1 MIQSWIYEN
10 LEKEIGTLR
19 YNHSLGVM
27 NTSIKLAKHY
37 HTNEKKAALAGL
49 LHDCAKF
56 DVGKDL
62 LKMADEFG
70 IILDNVM
77 RNNVEL
83 IHGPLGAEIAKREYN
98 ILDKEVLDAI
108 SYHTTG
114 KESMSL
120 LEKIIFIAD
129 YIEPSRKFKGV
140 EKVRELAFQNLNLS
154 LIIAMDN
161 TIKFLVDGG
170 KLIHLNTVR
179 ARNHLKLEKNLE

>member
-27 NTSIKLAKHY
+27 NTSIKLARY
-37 HTNEKKAALAGL
+37 YNANEKKAALAGL

-56 DVGKDL
+56 DAQKDL

-114 KESMSL
+114 KENMSL

-140 EKVRELAFQNLNLS
+140 EKIRELAFQNLNLS

-170 KLIHLNTVR
+170 KLIHLDTVR